1 MLITALVVLM
11 GLAAGQEKSS
21 AAKPP
26 KKGDTVVVR
35 GCITGGVIEAGE
47 LSSKDGAYTHLMP
60 YDYRLTGKKEI
71 VKMVKEEHLH
81 HADRVTG
88 VLKTDLPT
96 ERKGG
101 TGRIGNTSIGIGMSP
116 SQGYTERP
124 LPVLEVTSIEHVDVR
139 CR

>member
-1 MLITALVVLM
+1 MLITALALLVSVA
-11 GLAAGQEKSS
+11 LAQDKPS

-47 LSSKDGAYTHLMP
+47 LSSHDGEYTHLVP
-60 YDYRLTGKKEI
+60 YDFRLTGKKE
-71 VKMVKEEHLH
+71 VLKAVKEEHLH
-81 HADRVTG
+81 HADAVTG

-96 ERKGG
+96 ERKGMS
-101 TGRIGNTSIGIGMSP
+101 GRIGNTNVGIGMGP
-116 SQGYTERP
+116 SQDYTQRAI
-124 LPVLEVTSIEHVDVR
+124 PVLEVTSIEHVDVR

>member
-1 MLITALVVLM
+1 MLITALALLVSVAFAQ
-11 GLAAGQEKSS
+11 GKPS

-47 LSSKDGAYTHLMP
+47 LSSADGEYKRLIP
-60 YDYRLTGKKEI
+60 YDYRLTGKKDI
-71 VKMVKEEHLH
+71 VKTVKEEHLH
-81 HADRVTG
+81 HADAVTG

-96 ERKGG
+96 ERKGMS
-101 TGRIGNTSIGIGMSP
+101 GRIGNTNVGIGMGP
-116 SQGYTERP
+116 SQDYTQRAI
-124 LPVLEVTSIEHVDVR
+124 PVLEVTSIEHVDVR